1 MTLVMVDYIMGVVLI
16 NLCGIVFIIIMLMT
30 TSSKIKKQQRL
41 IEFIYT
47 RAIKAKKSEE
57 LREKMEEETVAKLRK
72 SIPKAKK

>member
-1 MTLVMVDYIMGVVLI
+1 MTLVMVDYIMGVVVI

-57 LREKMEEETVAKLRK
+57 LREKMEEERVAKLRK
-72 SIPKAKK
+72 SITKAKK

>member
-57 LREKMEEETVAKLRK
+57 LREKMEEERVAKLRK
-72 SIPKAKK
+72 SITKAKK

>member
-1 MTLVMVDYIMGVVLI
+1 MVDYIMGVVLI

-57 LREKMEEETVAKLRK
+57 LREKMEEERVAKLRK
-72 SIPKAKK
+72 SITKAKK

>member
-1 MTLVMVDYIMGVVLI
+1 MVDYIMGVVLI

-57 LREKMEEETVAKLRK
+57 LREKMEEERDAKFRN
-72 SIPKAKK
+72 

>member
-1 MTLVMVDYIMGVVLI
+1 MTLVMVDYIMCVVLI

-57 LREKMEEETVAKLRK
+57 LREKMEEERVAKLRK
-72 SIPKAKK
+72 SITKAKK

>member
-16 NLCGIVFIIIMLMT
+16 NLCGIVFIIIMWMT

-57 LREKMEEETVAKLRK
+57 LREKMEEERVAKLRK
-72 SIPKAKK
+72 SITKAKK

>member
-30 TSSKIKKQQRL
+30 TSSKIKKQQRF

-57 LREKMEEETVAKLRK
+57 IREKMEEERVAKLRK
-72 SIPKAKK
+72 SITKAKK

>member
-1 MTLVMVDYIMGVVLI
+1 MVDYIMGVVLI

-57 LREKMEEETVAKLRK
+57 LREKMEEERVAKLRK
-72 SIPKAKK
+72 SISKAKK